1 MCRGPVKGMS
11 ASDLLLIFGT
21 ETGNAE
27 ELAEDAGHLSRKLDF
42 NPKVMD
48 MGDISLKDISS
59 SKRLIVVCSTWGEG
73 EQPVNAQ
80 DLYDSVEGSEDH
92 CLDGVNFAVIALGDT
107 AFEFFCESGKE
118 WDEILHKKGGKRV
131 VERIDCDVD
140 YEDYV
145 QKWILNTLSL
155 MKKIQ

>member
-1 MCRGPVKGMS
+1 MKGMS
-11 ASDLLLIFGT
+11 ARDLLLIFGT

-27 ELAEDAGHLSRKLDF
+27 ELAEDVGHLSRNLDF

-80 DLYDSVEGSEDH
+80 DLYNSVEGSDDH
-92 CLDGVNFAVIALGDT
+92 CLEGVNFAVIALGDT

-145 QKWILNTLSL
+145 QEWIQNTLSL

>member
-1 MCRGPVKGMS
+1 MKGMS
-11 ASDLLLIFGT
+11 ARDLLLIYGT

-27 ELAEDAGHLSRKLDF
+27 ELAEDVGHLSRNLDF

-48 MGDISLKDISS
+48 MEDISLQDISS

-80 DLYDSVEGSEDH
+80 DLYNSVEGSDDH
-92 CLDGVNFAVIALGDT
+92 CLEGVNFAVIALGDT

-118 WDEILHKKGGKRV
+118 WDKILHKKGGKRV
-131 VERIDCDVD
+131 AERIDCDVD

-145 QKWILNTLSL
+145 QEWILNTLSL

>member
-1 MCRGPVKGMS
+1 MKGMS
-11 ASDLLLIFGT
+11 ARDLLLIFGT

-27 ELAEDAGHLSRKLDF
+27 ELAEDVGHLSRNLDF

-48 MGDISLKDISS
+48 MEDISLQDISS

-80 DLYDSVEGSEDH
+80 DLYNSVEGSDDH
-92 CLDGVNFAVIALGDT
+92 CLEGVNFAVIALGDT

-118 WDEILHKKGGKRV
+118 WDKILHKKGGKRV
-131 VERIDCDVD
+131 AERIDCDVD

-145 QKWILNTLSL
+145 QEWILNTLSL

>member
-1 MCRGPVKGMS
+1 MKGMS
-11 ASDLLLIFGT
+11 ARDLLLIFGT

-27 ELAEDAGHLSRKLDF
+27 ELAEDVGHLSRNLDF

-48 MGDISLKDISS
+48 MEDISLKDISS

-80 DLYDSVEGSEDH
+80 DLYNTVEGSDDH
-92 CLDGVNFAVIALGDT
+92 CLEGVNFAVIALGDT

-145 QKWILNTLSL
+145 QEWILNTLSL
-155 MKKIQ
+155 MTKIQ

>member
-1 MCRGPVKGMS
+1 MKGMS
-11 ASDLLLIFGT
+11 ARDLLLIFGT

-27 ELAEDAGHLSRKLDF
+27 ELAEDVGHLSRNLDF

-48 MGDISLKDISS
+48 MEDISLKDISS
-59 SKRLIVVCSTWGEG
+59 SKRLIVVCSTWGAG

-80 DLYDSVEGSEDH
+80 KLYDSVKGSEDH
-92 CLDGVNFAVIALGDT
+92 CLEGVNFAVIALGDT

-118 WDEILHKKGGKRV
+118 WDEILHKKGGSRV

-145 QKWILNTLSL
+145 QEWILNTLSL

>member
-1 MCRGPVKGMS
+1 MKEMS

-21 ETGNAE
+21 ESGNAE

-42 NPKVMD
+42 TPRVID
-48 MGDISLKDISS
+48 MEDISLEDISS
-59 SKRLIVVCSTWGEG
+59 SKRLIVICSTWGEG

-80 DLYDSVEGSEDH
+80 KLYDSVKGSEDH
-92 CLDGVNFAVIALGDT
+92 CLEGVNFAVIALGDT

-118 WDEILHKKGGKRV
+118 WDEILQKKGGSRV

-145 QKWILNTLSL
+145 QEWILNTLSL

>member
-1 MCRGPVKGMS
+1 MKGMS
-11 ASDLLLIFGT
+11 ARDLLLIFGT

-27 ELAEDAGHLSRKLDF
+27 ELAEDIGHLSRNLEF

-48 MGDISLKDISS
+48 MEDISLKDISS

-80 DLYDSVEGSEDH
+80 DLYNSVEGSDDH
-92 CLDGVNFAVIALGDT
+92 CLEGVNFAVIALGDT

-118 WDEILHKKGGKRV
+118 WDKILHKKGGKRV
-131 VERIDCDVD
+131 AERIDCDVD

-145 QKWILNTLSL
+145 QEWILNTLSL

>member
-1 MCRGPVKGMS
+1 MKEMS

-27 ELAEDAGHLSRKLDF
+27 ELAEDAGHLSRNLDF
-42 NPKVMD
+42 TPRVID
-48 MGDISLKDISS
+48 MEDISLEDISS
-59 SKRLIVVCSTWGEG
+59 SKRLIVICSTWGEG

-80 DLYDSVEGSEDH
+80 KLYDSVKGSEDH
-92 CLDGVNFAVIALGDT
+92 CLEGVNFAVIALGDT

-118 WDEILHKKGGKRV
+118 WDEILQKKGGSRV
-131 VERIDCDVD
+131 VERIDCFFD

-145 QKWILNTLSL
+145 QEWIINTLSL
-155 MKKIQ
+155 MAEIQ

>member
-1 MCRGPVKGMS
+1 MKGMS
-11 ASDLLLIFGT
+11 ARDLLLIFGT

-27 ELAEDAGHLSRKLDF
+27 ELAEDVGHLSRNLDF

-48 MGDISLKDISS
+48 MEDISLQDISS

-80 DLYDSVEGSEDH
+80 DLYNSVEGSDDH
-92 CLDGVNFAVIALGDT
+92 CLEGVNFAVIALGDT

-131 VERIDCDVD
+131 AERIDCDVD

-145 QKWILNTLSL
+145 QEWILNTLSL
-155 MKKIQ
+155 MTKIQ

>member
-1 MCRGPVKGMS
+1 M
-11 ASDLLLIFGT
+11 
-21 ETGNAE
+21 E
-27 ELAEDAGHLSRKLDF
+27 
-42 NPKVMD
+42 
-48 MGDISLKDISS
+48 DISLEDISS
-59 SKRLIVVCSTWGEG
+59 SKRLIVICSTWGEG

-80 DLYDSVEGSEDH
+80 KLYDSVKGSEDH
-92 CLDGVNFAVIALGDT
+92 CLEGVNFAVIALGDT

-118 WDEILHKKGGKRV
+118 WDEILQKKGGSRV

-145 QKWILNTLSL
+145 QEWILKTLSL

>member
-1 MCRGPVKGMS
+1 MKEMS

-27 ELAEDAGHLSRKLDF
+27 ELAEDAGHLSRNLDF
-42 NPKVMD
+42 TPKVID
-48 MGDISLKDISS
+48 MEDISLEDISS
-59 SKRLIVVCSTWGEG
+59 SKRLIVICSTWGEG

-80 DLYDSVEGSEDH
+80 KLYDSVKGSEDL
-92 CLDGVNFAVIALGDT
+92 CVEGVNFAVIALGDT
-107 AFEFFCESGKE
+107 AFELFCESGKE
-118 WDEILHKKGGKRV
+118 WDEILQKKGGSRV

-145 QKWILNTLSL
+145 QEWILNLSL
-155 MKKIQ
+155 IHI

>member
-1 MCRGPVKGMS
+1 MRQMT
-11 ASDLLLIFGT
+11 ARDLLLIFGT

-27 ELAEDAGHLSRKLDF
+27 ELAEDAGHLSRNLDF

-48 MGDISLKDISS
+48 MEDISLQDISS

-80 DLYDSVEGSEDH
+80 DLYNSVEGSDDY
-92 CLDGVNFAVIALGDT
+92 CLEGVNFAVIALGDT

-145 QKWILNTLSL
+145 QEWILNTLSL

>member
-1 MCRGPVKGMS
+1 MKEMS

-27 ELAEDAGHLSRKLDF
+27 ELAEDAGHLSRNLDF
-42 NPKVMD
+42 TPRVID
-48 MGDISLKDISS
+48 MEDISLEDISS
-59 SKRLIVVCSTWGEG
+59 SKRLIVICSTWGEG

-80 DLYDSVEGSEDH
+80 KLYDSVKESEDH
-92 CLDGVNFAVIALGDT
+92 CLEGVNFAVIALGDT

-118 WDEILHKKGGKRV
+118 WDEILQKKGGSRV

-145 QKWILNTLSL
+145 QEWILNTLSL

>member
-1 MCRGPVKGMS
+1 MS

-27 ELAEDAGHLSRKLDF
+27 ELAEDAGHLSRNLDF
-42 NPKVMD
+42 TPKVID
-48 MGDISLKDISS
+48 MEDISLEDISS
-59 SKRLIVVCSTWGEG
+59 SKRLIVICSTWGEG

-80 DLYDSVEGSEDH
+80 KLYDSVKGSEDH
-92 CLDGVNFAVIALGDT
+92 CLEGVNFAVIALGDT

-118 WDEILHKKGGKRV
+118 WDEFLQKKGGSRV

-145 QKWILNTLSL
+145 QEWILNTLSI
-155 MKKIQ
+155 MKKIR

>member
-1 MCRGPVKGMS
+1 MKGMS
-11 ASDLLLIFGT
+11 ARDLLLIFGT

-27 ELAEDAGHLSRKLDF
+27 ELAEDVGHLSRNLDF
-42 NPKVMD
+42 NPKVLD
-48 MGDISLKDISS
+48 MEDISLKDISS

-80 DLYDSVEGSEDH
+80 DLYNSVEGSDDH
-92 CLDGVNFAVIALGDT
+92 CLEGVNFAVIALGDT

-145 QKWILNTLSL
+145 QEWILNTLSL
-155 MKKIQ
+155 MAKIQ

>member
-1 MCRGPVKGMS
+1 MS
-11 ASDLLLIFGT
+11 ARDLLLIFGT

-27 ELAEDAGHLSRKLDF
+27 ELAEDVGHLSRNLDF

-48 MGDISLKDISS
+48 MEDISLQDISS

-80 DLYDSVEGSEDH
+80 DLYNSVEESDDH
-92 CLDGVNFAVIALGDT
+92 CLEGVNFAVIALGDT

-118 WDEILHKKGGKRV
+118 WDKILHKKGGKRV
-131 VERIDCDVD
+131 AERIDCDVD

-145 QKWILNTLSL
+145 QEWILNTLSL

>member
-1 MCRGPVKGMS
+1 MKEMS

-27 ELAEDAGHLSRKLDF
+27 ELAEDAGHLSRNLDF
-42 NPKVMD
+42 TPRVID
-48 MGDISLKDISS
+48 MEDISLEDISS
-59 SKRLIVVCSTWGEG
+59 SKRLIVICSTWGEG

-80 DLYDSVEGSEDH
+80 KLYDSVKRSADH
-92 CLDGVNFAVIALGDT
+92 CLEGVNFAVIALGDT

-118 WDEILHKKGGKRV
+118 WDEILQKKGGSRV

-145 QKWILNTLSL
+145 QEWILNTLSL